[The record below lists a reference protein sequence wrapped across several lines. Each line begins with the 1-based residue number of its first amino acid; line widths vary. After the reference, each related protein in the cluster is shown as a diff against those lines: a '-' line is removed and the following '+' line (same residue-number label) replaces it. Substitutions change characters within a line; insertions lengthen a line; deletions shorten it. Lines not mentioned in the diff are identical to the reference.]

1 MVSFKRGAGV
11 PAFAPPPTVKS
22 HRVMVSL
29 EQVASLEAMPWI
41 AVWRSGEFLQPFGC
55 VLPPS
60 NCQISSCDGQ
70 FQAGGAPDFAPPPT
84 VKSHRVIVRFERGR
98 SLLPPHLAQ
107 SNLIVLLS
115 GPPPW
120 TRHVGGLANVFNI
133 LRGAPCASVRL
144 KTDLLPN
151 MAIERSAALGPPC
164 WSRQILSCDGQLQA
178 GRVPGTKALDSMPQ
192 VLGFIAW
199 DQRPLSSRNNR
210 ATCRTDLANHEFAWV
225 RCDLV
230 ARMRPAWSHWMIWRS
245 HPGTKALDSTAVK
258 DAAGH

>member
-1 MVSFKRGAGV
+1 MFEYFFRQISSTFLVGR
-11 PAFAPPPTVKS
+11 PAFAPQRRVKS
-22 HRVMVSL
+22 DRVMVRL
-29 EQVASLEAMPWI
+29 KPIPCRTW
-41 AVWRSGEFLQPFGC
+41 
-55 VLPPS
+55 
-60 NCQISSCDGQ
+60 
-70 FQAGGAPDFAPPPT
+70 
-84 VKSHRVIVRFERGR
+84 
-98 SLLPPHLAQ
+98 
-107 SNLIVLLS
+107 LLS

-199 DQRPLSSRNNR
+199 DPRPLSSRNNR

-230 ARMRPAWSHWMIWRS
+230 ARMRPAWSHWLWS
-245 HPGTKALDSTAVK
+245 HPGTKAVDSKAVK
-258 DAAGH
+258 DTAGH